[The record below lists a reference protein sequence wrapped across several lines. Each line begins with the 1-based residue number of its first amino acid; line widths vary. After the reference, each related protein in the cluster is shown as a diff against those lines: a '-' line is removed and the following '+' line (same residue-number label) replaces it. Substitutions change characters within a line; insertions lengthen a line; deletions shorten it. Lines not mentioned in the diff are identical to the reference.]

1 MSIARVE
8 PSTPSWRRATGFPA
22 RLLGAATVRSSAVYA
37 ATGVAFMVANV
48 VLARALPVADY
59 ATMTLAV
66 ALVGFGG
73 LIGPLGQDRVVVRRD
88 LAASPGLLARGT
100 GASAVVGLAVGAV
113 AAGVYGL
120 DADLAASLVLGATAY
135 GVGILAAAK
144 LQSEG
149 RFILATLV
157 AQAPSPLLLG
167 AALLL
172 AVSGLAGAATVA
184 GLFAAGLACVAAAA
198 WRHLLAAAGPATPP
212 YRVDWS
218 ESLALTGL
226 ALMAALAAAFE
237 RLAVPLLLPER
248 ALAELGVVAA
258 LVVGPLRMLQ
268 LATQRTLTPRLRDA
282 PSAEARRGLLLREA
296 GLLGALTLGAGV
308 ILWFAVPLAVPHLLG
323 GKYDLAPALV
333 AAALA
338 SGAARVANGL
348 ATAAV
353 TALSPRERL
362 HLVNVTGWVT
372 LSLAV
377 PAAWA
382 GAAWGG
388 LAGLVAAVALVNLG
402 QAAALIALVRPSFRD
417 G

>member
-1 MSIARVE
+1 
-8 PSTPSWRRATGFPA
+8 
-22 RLLGAATVRSSAVYA
+22 VYA
-37 ATGVAFMVANV
+37 ATGLAFMAANV
-48 VLARALPVADY
+48 ALARVLPVADY
-59 ATMTLAV
+59 ATVTLAV

-73 LIGPLGQDRVVVRRD
+73 LIGPLGQDRAVVRRN
-88 LAASPGLLARGT
+88 LAASPGLLAWGT
-100 GASAVVGLAVGAV
+100 AASAVVGLIVGAV

-120 DADLAASLVLGATAY
+120 EPALAGSLLFGATAY
-135 GVGILAAAK
+135 GVCILAAAK

-149 RFILATLV
+149 RFVLATLV

-172 AVSGLAGAATVA
+172 AGVGLGGAAAVA
-184 GLFAAGLACVAAAA
+184 GSFAAGLAAVAVVA
-198 WRHLLAAAGPATPP
+198 WRRLLLAAPAGPAGA
-212 YRVDWS
+212 YRIDWS

-248 ALAELGVVAA
+248 ALAELGVLAA

-282 PSAEARRGLLLREA
+282 ATPSARRRLLLREA
-296 GLLGALTLGAGV
+296 GLLGGLTVAGGLM
-308 ILWFAVPLAVPHLLG
+308 LWFAVPLAAPLLLG
-323 GKYDLAPALV
+323 GKYDLSPVLI

-348 ATAAV
+348 GTAAV

-362 HLVNVTGWVT
+362 HLVNLTGWVT

-402 QAAALIALVRPSFRD
+402 QAAALIALVLPSFRD
-417 G
+417 R